1 MDKYI
6 KLDTV
11 KKTLCNFIY
20 EFDASRA
27 NPDFVRGIAFAREGL
42 DRVPLEDVT
51 PMMHGRWLHKDN
63 GEVRC
68 SNCNAFVGSW
78 SKSIR
83 NSGRCFYC
91 YNCGAKMDGDKNE

>member
-42 DRVPLEDVT
+42 DRVPLEDVA

-68 SNCNAFVGSW
+68 SNCNALLGVGANLSE
-78 SKSIR
+78 IVEDV
-83 NSGRCFYC
+83 FYC